1 MLTPRQRRS
10 EHKKRHGEMVD
21 MNLVSLIDVFTILIF
36 FLLSSATGVE
46 ILTAPKSVNL
56 PVAASEELPKP
67 TLVLVVTAED
77 ILVDGR
83 RVMATRDALADTSAD
98 PVLAPLKAALDVQAQ
113 RVAVAAAVPAS
124 GAAGAGPAA
133 QAITIMGDRSIPWA
147 LLKRVMASCAAA
159 NYADV
164 SLAMVK
170 KDSV

>member
-10 EHKKRHGEMVD
+10 EHKQRHNDPVD
-21 MNLVSLIDVFTILIF
+21 MNLVALIDVFTILIF

-56 PVAASEELPKP
+56 PVAASEESPRP

-83 RVMATRDALADTSAD
+83 RVMATKDALADSAD
-98 PVLAPLKAALDVQAQ
+98 VLAPLKAALDLQSQ
-113 RVAVAAAVPAS
+113 RVAVTAAAP
-124 GAAGAGPAA
+124 AAGAPPT

-164 SLAMVK
+164 SLALVK
-170 KDSV
+170 KDSA

>member
-10 EHKKRHGEMVD
+10 EHKKRHNDPVD
-21 MNLVSLIDVFTILIF
+21 MNLVALIDVFTILIF

-46 ILTAPKSVNL
+46 ILTAPKAVNL
-56 PVAASEELPKP
+56 PVAASEESPKP

-83 RVMATRDALADTSAD
+83 RVMATRDALADTSPD

-113 RVAVAAAVPAS
+113 RVAVTAAAP
-124 GAAGAGPAA
+124 AAGAAPT

-164 SLAMVK
+164 SLALVK
-170 KDSV
+170 KDSA

>member
-10 EHKKRHGEMVD
+10 EHKARHSDQVD
-21 MNLVSLIDVFTILIF
+21 MNLVALIDVFTILIF

-46 ILTAPKSVNL
+46 VLTAPKSINL
-56 PVAASEELPKP
+56 PVAASEEAPKP
-67 TLVLVVTAED
+67 TLVLTVTAED

-83 RVMATRDALADTSAD
+83 RVMATRDALTDSAD
-98 PVLAPLKAALDVQAQ
+98 VLAPLKAALEVQAQ
-113 RVAVAAAVPAS
+113 RVPVKVEVAAS
-124 GAAGAGPAA
+124 GAAATPTP
-133 QAITIMGDRSIPWA
+133 QAVTLMADRSIPWA